1 MLLAKQCTPNG
12 VPKNIA
18 IVNAI
23 VSIHAMKLLL
33 IKNLHFHS
41 PSISFCFRLEFY
53 CVFVKKILS
62 RKKKHFFFQKN
73 FECLPNCI
81 YLPIRVVSPQRRVRW
96 TAGTC

>member
-53 CVFVKKILS
+53 CVFVKKNFES
-62 RKKKHFFFQKN
+62 KKKQFFFSKK
-73 FECLPNCI
+73 F
-81 YLPIRVVSPQRRVRW
+81 
-96 TAGTC
+96 